1 MTILRNL
8 LVLLVLGTTTACAT
22 STQLYTP
29 GPSTLG
35 AEPVTDF
42 DRYVESVKAY
52 VDTNLV
58 PVDGFEREQQ
68 VLWNLPYRLAPSA
81 NCRSADRTGLLLVHG
96 LSDSPFVFRD
106 LARYLADRCI
116 EVRTLLL
123 QGHGTRAATGGS
135 GCRGTGMAAQWFA
148 GLPVAG
154 PHRRRFW

>member
-8 LVLLVLGTTTACAT
+8 FILLALGTLAACAT

-35 AEPVTDF
+35 AEPVSDF
-42 DRYVESVKAY
+42 DRYVESAKAY

-58 PVDGFEREQQ
+58 PVEGFKREQQ
-68 VLWNLPYRLAPSA
+68 VLWNLPYRLSPA
-81 NCRSADRTGLLLVHG
+81 ADCNSGDHTGLLLVHG

-106 LARYLADRCI
+106 LARYLADQCI

-123 QGHGTRAATGGS
+123 QGLSLIHI
-135 GCRGTGMAAQWFA
+135 
-148 GLPVAG
+148 
-154 PHRRRFW
+154 